1 VEGVCVVWV
10 TNWCREFGANINGFF
25 QVAFH
30 GSTTDSAYG
39 KQKIQRTCSDT
50 MKKFKTVFYRKKTSI
65 VSLFCCSIHVYIAGN
80 YVARKDNLAHN
91 FSKNLARI
99 SD

>member
-1 VEGVCVVWV
+1 M
-10 TNWCREFGANINGFF
+10 TNQGTPTKTKRKKKTKKRDDEEPGNERTIK
-25 QVAFH
+25 
-30 GSTTDSAYG
+30 S
-39 KQKIQRTCSDT
+39 KQISPVRRV
-50 MKKFKTVFYRKKTSI
+50 KKFKSVFYRKKTSI